1 MSGPSASVVS
11 QKFAE
16 LAEAGA
22 RYMRVSRTRARLAAM
37 PLRILMRVVG
47 TLGVLLLASMSLW
60 AQEAELVTALQT
72 PGHLGLMR
80 HSTAPGSDDPP
91 NFRLGECSSQRNLSP
106 GGRSQAAAIGERLRA
121 GGISSARVVS
131 SQWCRC
137 MDTSRLLAMGNVEE
151 LPSLN
156 SLVSYP
162 GQLGVMTRSVRSW
175 ILEQELNGPTILVT
189 HQVNIG
195 ALVGAYPDEGDTILD

>member
-1 MSGPSASVVS
+1 
-11 QKFAE
+11 
-16 LAEAGA
+16 
-22 RYMRVSRTRARLAAM
+22 M
-37 PLRILMRVVG
+37 PPKTLIRVVA
-47 TLGVLLLASMSLW
+47 TLSVFLMGSTSLW
-60 AQEAELVTALQT
+60 AQEAALLSALQS

-91 NFRLGECSSQRNLSP
+91 NFRLGDCATQRNLSP
-106 GGRSQAAAIGERLRA
+106 GGGVQAAAIGDRLRGA
-121 GGISSARVVS
+121 GISSARVVS

-137 MDTSRLLAMGNVEE
+137 MDTSRLLAIGTVEE

-162 GQLGVMTRSVRSW
+162 GQSGEMTRSLTRW
-175 ILEQELNGPTILVT
+175 ILEQELSEPTILVT

-195 ALVGAYPDEGDTILD
+195 ALVGAYPDEGDIVVVQRTREGALRVIGTIAAGIR